1 MDIKLNFFE
10 EGELIRNISE
20 KKYEVLENTN
30 EHIKSLYKNSNNT
43 LGKRVLNNVTFNTT
57 NIKAVKTSITK
68 TQERNSKIDVYALL
82 YADEN
87 NNNHLQVFK
96 IDCLNVYNHVT
107 CGKDRN
113 LFREWVL

>member
-10 EGELIRNISE
+10 QGELIRNLSE
-20 KKYEVLENTN
+20 RNYEVLENTN
-30 EHIKSLYKNSNNT
+30 EHIKSLYKNSNST
-43 LGKRVLNNVTFNTT
+43 LGKQALNNVTFNTT
-57 NIKAVKTSITK
+57 DIKAVKTSITH

-82 YADEN
+82 YSDEKN
-87 NNNHLQVFK
+87 KYYFQVFK

-107 CGKDRN
+107 CGKDEN